1 LAHAFILIYE
11 VRSHE
16 IIRFSVNPKTAIR
29 SLGERLAQLRLRGN
43 FYLAKQLPYF
53 KTRLIQINGLC
64 RTGIMNKNII
74 PLVKIDKK
82 GLKKVKV

>member
-16 IIRFSVNPKTAIR
+16 IIRCPVNPKTAIR

-53 KTRLIQINGLC
+53 KTRLIQINGLF

-82 GLKKVKV
+82 VKV